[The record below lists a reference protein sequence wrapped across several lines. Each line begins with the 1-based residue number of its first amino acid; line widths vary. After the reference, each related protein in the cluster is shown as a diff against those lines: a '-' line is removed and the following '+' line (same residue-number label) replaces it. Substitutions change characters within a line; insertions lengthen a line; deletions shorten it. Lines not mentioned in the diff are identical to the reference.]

1 MTDNL
6 PGKARVSVRSLLVT
20 MAAGSLAL
28 TACGTQGSQKA
39 DASNPPQPSA
49 TAEAASKPPQS
60 SKAAGVLSKAAQEA
74 AAQRAAAAP
83 SGDPV
88 SPADTAVPDPSDYG
102 FGKAAATAAR
112 GEVVA
117 YTPRMESGREVVPL
131 TIHNNGDKRMTY
143 TVTVTVT
150 GGTQKSAFS
159 VTEKADGVWPGTTWP
174 TKTDITASGL
184 KGTEGGTKI
193 SLKVVKADPFADAH

>member
-6 PGKARVSVRSLLVT
+6 PGKARVSARFLLVT
-20 MAAGSLAL
+20 TAAGTLAL

-39 DASNPPQPSA
+39 DASAPPRSSIA
-49 TAEAASKPPQS
+49 AEAEPKPSRTAS
-60 SKAAGVLSKAAQEA
+60 GLSKAAQEEA
-74 AAQRAAAAP
+74 ARRAAAAP

-88 SPADTAVPDPSDYG
+88 SPTNTAIADPDDYG

-131 TIHNNGDKRMTY
+131 TIHNTGDKRMTY
-143 TVTVTVT
+143 TVTVTVV
-150 GGTQKSAFS
+150 GGTQKSPFT

-184 KGTEGGTKI
+184 KGTEGGPKI